1 MERTIVI
8 YKTKYGATERYARWI
23 GEELDCPVVPAD
35 DFNKKDF
42 DFYDNI
48 IYGGGVHAGG
58 LKGFDLIKK
67 NMRRLEGKKIV
78 TFAVG
83 LNVMDT
89 ETRMQFREINFDKPS
104 VKRMTCY
111 YCLGAFDPSK
121 VTGIDK
127 MIIGMMVSMIE
138 SKPYTDITENDKKL
152 LDAVK
157 NGADMV
163 DRKFIEPIVA
173 EFK

>member
-1 MERTIVI
+1 MEKTVVI
-8 YKTKYGATERYARWI
+8 YKTKYGATKRYADWI
-23 GEELDCPVVPAD
+23 GEELDCPVISAD

-42 DFYDNI
+42 ELYDNI
-48 IYGGGVHAGG
+48 VYGGGVHAGG

-67 NMRRLEGKKIV
+67 NIRRLEGKKIV
-78 TFAVG
+78 AFAVG
-83 LNVMDT
+83 LNLMDK
-89 ETRMQFREINFDKPS
+89 EARMQLREINFDKPA
-104 VKRMTCY
+104 VKTMTCY
-111 YCLGAFDPSK
+111 YCPGAFNPDN

-163 DRKFIEPIVA
+163 ERKFIEPIVA

>member
-1 MERTIVI
+1 
-8 YKTKYGATERYARWI
+8 
-23 GEELDCPVVPAD
+23 
-35 DFNKKDF
+35 
-42 DFYDNI
+42 
-48 IYGGGVHAGG
+48 
-58 LKGFDLIKK
+58 
-67 NMRRLEGKKIV
+67 
-78 TFAVG
+78 
-83 LNVMDT
+83 MDK
-89 ETRMQFREINFDKPS
+89 EARMQLREINFDKPA
-104 VKRMTCY
+104 VKTMTCY
-111 YCLGAFDPSK
+111 YCPGAFNPDN

-163 DRKFIEPIVA
+163 ERKFIEPIVA

>member
-1 MERTIVI
+1 MEKTVVI
-8 YKTKYGATERYARWI
+8 YKTKYGATKRYADWI
-23 GEELDCPVVPAD
+23 GEELDCPVISAD
-35 DFNKKDF
+35 ESNKKDF
-42 DFYDNI
+42 ELYDNI
-48 IYGGGVHAGG
+48 VYGGGVHAGG

-67 NMRRLEGKKIV
+67 NIRRLEGKKIV
-78 TFAVG
+78 AFAVG
-83 LNVMDT
+83 LNLMDK
-89 ETRMQFREINFDKPS
+89 EARMQLREINFDKPA
-104 VKRMTCY
+104 VKTMTCY
-111 YCLGAFDPSK
+111 YCPGAFNPDN

-163 DRKFIEPIVA
+163 ERKFIEPIVA

>member
-1 MERTIVI
+1 MEKTVVI
-8 YKTKYGATERYARWI
+8 YKTKYGATKRYADWI
-23 GEELDCPVVPAD
+23 GEELDCPVISAD
-35 DFNKKDF
+35 EFNKKDF
-42 DFYDNI
+42 ELYDNI
-48 IYGGGVHAGG
+48 VYGGGVHAGG

-67 NMRRLEGKKIV
+67 NIRRLEGKKIV
-78 TFAVG
+78 AFAVG
-83 LNVMDT
+83 LNLMDK
-89 ETRMQFREINFDKPS
+89 EARMQLREINFDKPA
-104 VKRMTCY
+104 VKTMTCY
-111 YCLGAFDPSK
+111 YCPGAFNPDN

-163 DRKFIEPIVA
+163 ERKFIEPIVA

>member
-1 MERTIVI
+1 MEKTVVI
-8 YKTKYGATERYARWI
+8 YKTKYGATKRYADWI
-23 GEELDCPVVPAD
+23 GEELNCPVISAD

-42 DFYDNI
+42 DLYDNI

-67 NMRRLEGKKIV
+67 NIRRLEGKKIV
-78 TFAVG
+78 AFAVG
-83 LNVMDT
+83 LNLMDK
-89 ETRMQFREINFDKPS
+89 EARMQLREINFDKPA
-104 VKRMTCY
+104 VKTMTCY
-111 YCLGAFDPSK
+111 YCPGAFNPDN

-163 DRKFIEPIVA
+163 ERKFIEPIVA